1 MKKITF
7 AFILSAGVF
16 AVFSAHNKAEALSIA
31 PSKLS
36 FWNITQTGLTAAYNP
51 AGGPLDAGLE
61 EARFRKA
68 SIYLNYRPTMCGDD
82 PATPPSTPCPAI
94 YMAPTTI
101 PFGYSATPNPSLLP
115 AYITGLKPATS
126 YTFWISYDNG
136 IRCITTPCP
145 STTDDFANR
154 AIISTTSD
162 VQATGQTQ
170 PKFSEITKSSA
181 TVGVSVGN
189 DNYRSLVDRR
199 AELQIRYIQDSLPQ
213 ASSAASSSINYQI
226 RPFQY
231 VSDIY
236 NPLPMTLSGLNP
248 NTTYRVWL
256 GYNPNPSC
264 ASGTLCPLT
273 GIPFFWENSSYTFT
287 TAGAEAPSG
296 SLTQKL
302 YLGIKSPEV
311 ALLQQF
317 LIKEGYLAGSADG
330 SFGPMTHSA
339 VRRFQVA
346 FGLSVDGRVG
356 PNTRSIINKL
366 IRQ

>member
-16 AVFSAHNKAEALSIA
+16 AVFSANNKAEALSIA

-82 PATPPSTPCPAI
+82 PATPPNTPCPAI
-94 YMAPTTI
+94 YMAPATI

-154 AIISTTSD
+154 AMVST
-162 VQATGQTQ
+162 A
-170 PKFSEITKSSA
+170 PE
-181 TVGVSVGN
+181 TV
-189 DNYRSLVDRR
+189 
-199 AELQIRYIQDSLPQ
+199 
-213 ASSAASSSINYQI
+213 
-226 RPFQY
+226 
-231 VSDIY
+231 
-236 NPLPMTLSGLNP
+236 
-248 NTTYRVWL
+248 
-256 GYNPNPSC
+256 
-264 ASGTLCPLT
+264 
-273 GIPFFWENSSYTFT
+273 
-287 TAGAEAPSG
+287 PSG
-296 SLTQKL
+296 VPLTQKL

-317 LIKEGYLAGSADG
+317 LIKEGYLDGSADG

-346 FGLSVDGRVG
+346 LGLSVDGRVG